1 MRHLRDIVSACN
13 VYVDENARPNTHLLE
28 TVALYVTKML
38 KIFGALPSTATIGFP
53 VESQTTDVEASVT
66 SFASLVAD
74 FREEVRQISLQE
86 KCIHIVLMWIYSNEI
101 LHSQQVID
109 PM

>member
-1 MRHLRDIVSACN
+1 MRHLRDIVSVCN
-13 VYVDENARPNTHLLE
+13 VYMDENAPPNTHLLE

-38 KIFGALPSTATIGFP
+38 RIFGALPSTATIGFP
-53 VESQTTDVEASVT
+53 VESHITDVEANVT

-86 KCIHIVLMWIYSNEI
+86 KCIPYYLVWSVDI
-101 LHSQQVID
+101 
-109 PM
+109 